1 MCIVAASTL
10 SSLVVVCYSSLSGV
24 ICTHEILEEVV
35 IGHALLMQHYKL
47 LYKRHFPLSS
57 FGYVDN
63 VKGFIMQIYTVPE
76 LRFCTWHQKTTSKAR
91 HMLPQQV
98 DVLMLRFIKSPI
110 MSYVPLVTN
119 IQEGSLSLIYLV
131 CMF

>member
-10 SSLVVVCYSSLSGV
+10 SSLVVVCYSSLNGV

-63 VKGFIMQIYTVPE
+63 LCFIMQIY
-76 LRFCTWHQKTTSKAR
+76 SAR
-91 HMLPQQV
+91 V
-98 DVLMLRFIKSPI
+98 KVL
-110 MSYVPLVTN
+110 
-119 IQEGSLSLIYLV
+119 YLASENHV
-131 CMF
+131 QS

>member
-1 MCIVAASTL
+1 MQLHILTTQVCIVAASTL

-24 ICTHEILEEVV
+24 ICIHEILEEVV

-63 VKGFIMQIYTVPE
+63 VK
-76 LRFCTWHQKTTSKAR
+76 
-91 HMLPQQV
+91 LPLFHHA
-98 DVLMLRFIKSPI
+98 DIHSA
-110 MSYVPLVTN
+110 
-119 IQEGSLSLIYLV
+119 
-131 CMF
+131 